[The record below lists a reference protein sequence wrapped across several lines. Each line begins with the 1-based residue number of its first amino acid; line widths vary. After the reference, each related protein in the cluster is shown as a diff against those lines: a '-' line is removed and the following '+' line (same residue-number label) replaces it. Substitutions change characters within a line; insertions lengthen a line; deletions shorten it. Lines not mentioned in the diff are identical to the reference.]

1 MNPARRVP
9 SNLMMI
15 SFVLLA
21 ILGQEP
27 PAEPLLRV
35 KSDGFPAALAFF
47 PEGDRLFSVTRTRE
61 EGEIARIWDLS
72 TGKEALRIQGD
83 PKNSFYYFTLS
94 EDGTTVAAIRS
105 TVFVRAWL
113 ASSGEQISEF
123 LPGGTTAH
131 LVLSPNG
138 KVVTCLHRLDGKF
151 FLYDLA
157 TGKTL
162 RQFDHGVAPQEL
174 AFSPDGKLIA
184 SSGGDGTLRLWN
196 VETGQSLR
204 IIQTHDRF
212 ADLQALFS
220 RDGEL
225 VVTRGRENHA
235 VQCFRVSNG
244 QEVPL
249 FPKDLWRVRA
259 VAFSPDGRLVGCA
272 TEENSVRVL
281 ELASGKEVLR
291 WDVGASEMAF
301 SRSSGHLAL
310 ATREELRV
318 WKLVPDT
325 AAEPPPEELETLWG
339 RLALEV
345 GGTAYRA
352 VLRLA
357 AGGRPAAAYLRKR
370 LFESPLSSEQMKIL
384 IAELS
389 HDDVAV
395 REKALR
401 ALEEGAHDPALWKA
415 LESSP
420 SEEVKARAKMLVEDQ
435 KRTPPVLPS
444 LLGRCRAIWS
454 LELMGAVELLEEL
467 SKGPEAARQTVEA
480 KAALERLRKLKN

>member
-1 MNPARRVP
+1 MNPSRRVP

-15 SFVLLA
+15 AFILLA

-27 PAEPLLRV
+27 PSEPLLRV
-35 KSDGFPAALAFF
+35 KSDGFPAALVFF
-47 PEGDRLFSVTRTRE
+47 PEGDRLFSVTRTGE

-72 TGKEALRIQGD
+72 TGKEMLRINGD
-83 PKNSFYYFTLS
+83 PKNAYSFFTLS
-94 EDGTTVAAIRS
+94 RDGTTVAAVQS
-105 TVFVRAWL
+105 TVFVRAWR
-113 ASSGEQISEF
+113 ASSGEKISEF
-123 LPGGTTAH
+123 MPGGTTSH
-131 LVLSPNG
+131 LTLSPNG

-157 TGKTL
+157 TGKTI
-162 RQFDHGVAPQEL
+162 RAFDHGVAPQEL
-174 AFSPDGKLIA
+174 AFSPDGRLIA
-184 SSGGDGTLRLWN
+184 SSGGNGTLRLWD
-196 VETGQSLR
+196 VESGQSLR

-212 ADLQALFS
+212 ADLEALFS

-225 VVTRGRENHA
+225 VVTRGRENHG

-272 TEENSVRVL
+272 TEDDAVRVL
-281 ELASGKEVLR
+281 ELVSGKEVLR
-291 WDVGASEMAF
+291 WGVGASEMAF

-310 ATREELRV
+310 SNHEELRV

-325 AAEPPPEELETLWG
+325 AGEYSPEELETLWG
-339 RLALEV
+339 WLALEG
-345 GGTAYRA
+345 GGTPYRT
-352 VLRLA
+352 VLKLA
-357 AGGRPAAAYLRKR
+357 AGGRSAAAFLRKR
-370 LFESPLSSEQMKIL
+370 LVESPLSPERMKIL
-384 IAELS
+384 VAELS

-401 ALEEGAHDPALWKA
+401 ELEEGAHDPALWKA
-415 LESSP
+415 FESSP
-420 SEEVKARAKMLVEDQ
+420 SEEVKARAKMLAEDQ
-435 KRTPPVLPS
+435 KRTPPVPS
-444 LLGRCRAIWS
+444 LLGRCRAIWA
-454 LELMGAVELLEEL
+454 LELMGAVDLLEEL

-480 KAALERLRKLKN
+480 KAAVERLRRTK